1 MLFGKNKAEKI
12 PVGFTAEDIKIEA
25 STCTGERTIGFY
37 SSKEGRLKFSEL
49 VRNDRDIDS
58 FYKKYGLKREKNL

>member
-1 MLFGKNKAEKI
+1 MLFDKRKTKKI

-37 SSKEGRLKFSEL
+37 SSKEGKLKYSEL

-58 FYKKYGLKREKNL
+58 FYEKYGLKRERAL

>member
-1 MLFGKNKAEKI
+1 MLFGKKKTKKI

-37 SSKEGRLKFSEL
+37 SSKENKLKYSEL
-49 VRNDRDIDS
+49 VRNDRDIDI
-58 FYKKYGLKREKNL
+58 FYEKYGLKRERDL